1 MTKHVEPLI
10 IIMGKSGTGK
20 TSVATYLHDKL
31 DWQQIES
38 YTTRPRR
45 TAEEAGHHFI
55 SDAEF
60 DQIPANDR
68 IAYMEYCGY
77 RYCAKREQLDEA
89 DLYVVTPDGYE
100 SVKAQYQS
108 RPLITVLLTA
118 SEETLKNRMRM
129 RGGNTEDDLNKKI
142 QQDNVIFQ
150 NVEADVTLATDR
162 LSVQEIGDIIVML
175 SKFRIYQ
182 TANPAKTATLL
193 SNATLL
199 NMCDEIFY
207 WKYVYGILPAGSPL
221 KSYATVSGT
230 STSTAERLILDEA
243 SRRFRKLIVLLMSE
257 RPSAFLNCNAADDQS
272 AK

>member
-1 MTKHVEPLI
+1 MIKHVEPLI

-20 TSVATYLHDKL
+20 TSIATYLHDKL

-45 TAEEAGHHFI
+45 TADEAGHHFI
-55 SDAEF
+55 SNAEF

-100 SVKAQYQS
+100 SVKAQYQD

-118 SEETLKNRMRM
+118 SEETLKDRMRM
-129 RGGNTEDDLNKKI
+129 RGGNTEDDINKKI
-142 QQDNVIFQ
+142 QQDNALFQ
-150 NVEADVTLATDR
+150 NMEADVTLATDQ
-162 LSVQEIGDIIVML
+162 LSIQEIGDVIVML
-175 SKFRIYQ
+175 SKFRTYQ
-182 TANPAKTATLL
+182 TATPAKTATLL
-193 SNATLL
+193 SNAVLL
-199 NMCDEIFY
+199 AMCDEIFY
-207 WKYVYGILPAGSPL
+207 WKHVYGKLPVGSQL
-221 KSYATVSGT
+221 KSYAAVAGISA
-230 STSTAERLILDEA
+230 STAEELILDEA

-257 RPSAFLNCNAADDQS
+257 RPSMFLNCNTADDQP